1 VSHIASMW
9 LVALSSVATSY
20 QCFDVAEPSSVES
33 VIGSRFVAK
42 TL

>member
-1 VSHIASMW
+1 MW

-20 QCFDVAEPSSVES
+20 QCFDVAELSSVES
-33 VIGSRFVAK
+33 VIRSRFVAK